1 MRMSATASAPIST
14 VTTTAIMMGMSGNGV
29 GKVVTEK
36 KQINLFINANESEV
50 VEIGHLIITNT
61 GNYLRV
67 RMIIIINC
75 GLVDTAPTHSS
86 VMETTAIFIP
96 AYIKPN
102 AGKLVT

>member
-86 VMETTAIFIP
+86 V
-96 AYIKPN
+96 
-102 AGKLVT
+102 